1 MDKPK
6 YDDTYIVDR
15 ILEQCEEII
24 EDFTY
29 RDDDDETSGRFGLA
43 HLDVTQAYFVAK
55 NTMEWIHKM
64 RGKDKEKGKKH
75 G

>member
-1 MDKPK
+1 MTKRK
-6 YDDTYIVDR
+6 YDDTYIVDC

-29 RDDDDETSGRFGLA
+29 RDEDDESSGRFGLA

-55 NTMEWIHKM
+55 DTMEWIHKM
-64 RGKDKEKGKKH
+64 RSKDH